1 LTTTRHSLPRHLS
14 IGVPTCF
21 TWAVAS
27 TSKAD
32 LITIRSDSTWRTTT
46 PQPGTGWNT
55 DPLFDDSDAAVTILE
70 CVNAHDRPEAGAQ
83 EIESL
88 SP

>member
-14 IGVPTCF
+14 IGVLTCL

-46 PQPGTGWNT
+46 PRPGTGWNT
-55 DPLFDDSDAAVTILE
+55 DPLFDDSDVQDL
-70 CVNAHDRPEAGAQ
+70 
-83 EIESL
+83 L
-88 SP
+88 